1 MINTIESICII
12 NKQTGKNVEIP
23 ENELGEPY

>member
-1 MINTIESICII
+1 MINTVESICII

-23 ENELGEPY
+23 ENESGKRY